1 MLNKEQIKELKQQ
14 HTSKAVNI
22 FMRFEKARLKYK
34 YLPTNFILSV
44 INNSEPLPVNKNIT
58 RRIKRTNKRQ
68 IQKQLVNSS
77 IASNTR
83 KQ

>member
-1 MLNKEQIKELKQQ
+1 MLNKQQIKQLKQQ

-22 FMRFEKARLKYK
+22 FMRFEKARLKHK

-58 RRIKRTNKRQ
+58 RRTKRTYKRQ
-68 IQKQLVNSS
+68 TQKFLVNSS